1 MKYLVATG
9 DVRPAEGDRPSASKI
24 YRNKVTIEGDQ
35 KPFKGTTLHETWQD
49 SVRTYSS
56 QPCFGHRPI
65 DTATSKAGDYQWITY
80 AEANEK
86 VTAVAS
92 GLAGL
97 GVSAGQKVG
106 VYGAN
111 CLEWQLAMQACNRM
125 SYACVPLYDTLGEDA
140 VSFTIN
146 HSEAVAAFCQSSK
159 LAPLATACKAVDRQ
173 RFKHVI
179 YWGKADM
186 QAVEALKSL
195 DIPVHSFDEV
205 TAAGQASPVDAVP
218 PQPEDTC
225 TIMYTSGTTGQPKGV
240 LLTHKALV
248 SSVATVIVYLRDS
261 ANITVG
267 PGQYFLSF
275 LPLAHIFDRLAEDCF
290 IAMGGAVGFWQGN
303 VKMLVDDIAA
313 LKPTVFIAVP
323 RVLDRIY
330 NGILDKINSTGGIAK
345 YLFHWGYKRKL
356 YYMQQG
362 YSQAQAS
369 PLFDRVVFSKIK
381 SRLGGRVRVIC
392 SGGAPLAAD
401 VEEFLRVTMCTA
413 VVQGYGMTETCCAA
427 GCITIP
433 DNWEQFHT
441 CGPVL
446 PGAELRLESVPDM
459 GYDATKEVEPAGEV
473 LLRGPQ
479 LFSVYYKQEEKTAE
493 ALDDEGWFHTGDIA
507 VLTKG
512 DGIKVIDR
520 KKNMFKL
527 SQGEYVAAEKLELA
541 YQHAPAAEQV
551 WVYGDSFKSSL
562 VAVVVPKKDAVLDWA
577 KSAGKQGEP
586 QRPACCQCCYKPVV

>member
-1 MKYLVATG
+1 
-9 DVRPAEGDRPSASKI
+9 
-24 YRNKVTIEGDQ
+24 
-35 KPFKGTTLHETWQD
+35 
-49 SVRTYSS
+49 
-56 QPCFGHRPI
+56 
-65 DTATSKAGDYQWITY
+65 
-80 AEANEK
+80 
-86 VTAVAS
+86 
-92 GLAGL
+92 
-97 GVSAGQKVG
+97 
-106 VYGAN
+106 
-111 CLEWQLAMQACNRM
+111 M
-125 SYACVPLYDTLGEDA
+125 S
-140 VSFTIN
+140 
-146 HSEAVAAFCQSSK
+146 HSEHMTSSFCDTTAIQPPIAVVLLGTQ
-159 LAPLATACKAVDRQ
+159 
-173 RFKHVI
+173 
-179 YWGKADM
+179 
-186 QAVEALKSL
+186 ALKSL

-577 KSAGKQGEP
+577 KSAGKQGSFEELCKDPAAVSWMLSQFKTVMKDHKLKGFEAIRALILEP
-586 QRPACCQCCYKPVV
+586 EHFSIENGFLTPSFKFKRQQLQKHYQAQIDQLYVKLTADERAAAQAQDRAQAAASSTRA